1 MSKICLHCGYT
12 NDDQAHF
19 CVRCGARFSE
29 NAENGANP
37 NVRFGENGLPSREAG
52 QEQQPS
58 AITGDGA
65 AALDEK
71 KTETELK
78 DRDAGEFSRSFPS
91 DAPSGGGE
99 ASDENKISAEWQG
112 TNCRCAFGT
121 NPSAPASGAEN
132 APYNAPV
139 TTANGTP
146 YRPVAGNRYPP
157 YAPAPNAVYSPQYYA
172 AQRQRYEEAA
182 KIARVAN
189 TKKTL
194 FILSFVGLLLD
205 FLCGIGALMCLP
217 AAIISSVYSVRLY
230 REEKKTST
238 QLVWA
243 MIVGYV
249 GAVLGILFLVLMI
262 R

>member
-65 AALDEK
+65 AALDEE

-99 ASDENKISAEWQG
+99 AADENKISAEWQG

-146 YRPVAGNRYPP
+146 YRPVAGNRYPQCGLFASILCRA
-157 YAPAPNAVYSPQYYA
+157 APKV
-172 AQRQRYEEAA
+172 
-182 KIARVAN
+182 
-189 TKKTL
+189 
-194 FILSFVGLLLD
+194 
-205 FLCGIGALMCLP
+205 
-217 AAIISSVYSVRLY
+217 
-230 REEKKTST
+230 
-238 QLVWA
+238 
-243 MIVGYV
+243 
-249 GAVLGILFLVLMI
+249 
-262 R
+262 

>member
-1 MSKICLHCGYT
+1 MHCGYT

-65 AALDEK
+65 AALDEE

-99 ASDENKISAEWQG
+99 AADENKISAEWQG

-121 NPSAPASGAEN
+121 NPSAPASGAEKTRPTTRPLRPLTERLT
-132 APYNAPV
+132 ALSREIV
-139 TTANGTP
+139 T
-146 YRPVAGNRYPP
+146 RPMRPMRSIRLNTMPRSAKGMKRRQKSR
-157 YAPAPNAVYSPQYYA
+157 ASPIRKRRSLFCRSSDCCWTFSA
-172 AQRQRYEEAA
+172 A
-182 KIARVAN
+182 
-189 TKKTL
+189 
-194 FILSFVGLLLD
+194 
-205 FLCGIGALMCLP
+205 
-217 AAIISSVYSVRLY
+217 
-230 REEKKTST
+230 
-238 QLVWA
+238 
-243 MIVGYV
+243 
-249 GAVLGILFLVLMI
+249 
-262 R
+262 

>member
-65 AALDEK
+65 AALDEE

-99 ASDENKISAEWQG
+99 AADENKISAEWQG

-157 YAPAPNAVYSPQYYA
+157 YAPNAVYSPQYYA

-182 KIARVAN
+182 KVARVAN

-249 GAVLGILFLVLMI
+249 GAVFGILFLVLMI

>member
-65 AALDEK
+65 AALDEE

-78 DRDAGEFSRSFPS
+78 DRDAGEFSRPFPS

-99 ASDENKISAEWQG
+99 AAERRRTRTRSARNGKAQ
-112 TNCRCAFGT
+112 TAAA
-121 NPSAPASGAEN
+121 PSEQI
-132 APYNAPV
+132 
-139 TTANGTP
+139 
-146 YRPVAGNRYPP
+146 RR
-157 YAPAPNAVYSPQYYA
+157 
-172 AQRQRYEEAA
+172 RR
-182 KIARVAN
+182 
-189 TKKTL
+189 
-194 FILSFVGLLLD
+194 
-205 FLCGIGALMCLP
+205 LP
-217 AAIISSVYSVRLY
+217 ALKTRPTTRPLRPLTGRLTALSREIVTRPMRLRPMRSIRLNTMPRSAKGMKRRQKSRASPIRKRRSLFCRSSDCCWTFS
-230 REEKKTST
+230 
-238 QLVWA
+238 A
-243 MIVGYV
+243 
-249 GAVLGILFLVLMI
+249 A
-262 R
+262 